1 MPKGFDF
8 TKKPHRPSF
17 LMDLAKLLLSWPDLK
32 RRGAQLVKMD
42 MEELEGK
49 PYLLLVTHSSM
60 VDFNLMLRATHP
72 YAVNNV
78 MTLEGFHTYT
88 EPLMRSLGVLGT
100 RKFVTDI
107 NLVRNIRYCLE
118 ELKSIFVLFPEARYS
133 LDGCTSYLPDSLGR
147 LARLLKVPVAVL
159 AIHGNFVTCPQWN
172 KIDKKSRVEARLF
185 PIVKPGELGTLS
197 AQKINRRILEAFQ
210 YDDFRWQYENR
221 VVIDHP
227 NRAQGLHALLYR
239 CPCCGR
245 EGRMFSQGT
254 SLRCDAC
261 GKEWEMDEYG
271 RMAAT
276 NGETEFAH
284 IPDWARWERACV
296 REEIRSGTYRFE
308 DTVRVETLPGSL
320 RFYQQGQGTLI
331 QTPEGTRLRCVCYGK
346 PVEVFWD
353 PYRLESM
360 HIEYDYL
367 GGGDCVDLSLPD
379 ESYWCYLSQRD
390 AITKL
395 SFATEEIFF
404 LAREQSK
411 KTGTEPSVQRLRQL
425 QK

>member
-1 MPKGFDF
+1 
-8 TKKPHRPSF
+8 
-17 LMDLAKLLLSWPDLK
+17 
-32 RRGAQLVKMD
+32 
-42 MEELEGK
+42 
-49 PYLLLVTHSSM
+49 
-60 VDFNLMLRATHP
+60 
-72 YAVNNV
+72 
-78 MTLEGFHTYT
+78 
-88 EPLMRSLGVLGT
+88 
-100 RKFVTDI
+100 
-107 NLVRNIRYCLE
+107 
-118 ELKSIFVLFPEARYS
+118 
-133 LDGCTSYLPDSLGR
+133 
-147 LARLLKVPVAVL
+147 
-159 AIHGNFVTCPQWN
+159 
-172 KIDKKSRVEARLF
+172 
-185 PIVKPGELGTLS
+185 
-197 AQKINRRILEAFQ
+197 
-210 YDDFRWQYENR
+210 
-221 VVIDHP
+221 
-227 NRAQGLHALLYR
+227 
-239 CPCCGR
+239 
-245 EGRMFSQGT
+245 
-254 SLRCDAC
+254 
-261 GKEWEMDEYG
+261 MDEYG
-271 RMAAT
+271 RLAAT

-284 IPDWARWERACV
+284 IPDWTRWERACV